1 MTDQRQEGGRESTN
15 IQAGRDIT
23 VSQGPSVEEVREIA
37 LDVFHRNFLQL
48 QGLAE
53 DVARGRAEKITNEFL
68 KQLQDRNPAA
78 LESSK
83 DPDMQLAL
91 FSAQREYAR
100 SGDADL
106 EQVLVDLL
114 VDRASEQH
122 PGLRTIVLNE
132 AITAAPKLTE
142 DQRRAVALCFLV
154 RYTRWTGAAS
164 VDAFYEE
171 RIRQGLMPLVHGLP
185 TSPAAYQHIEY
196 VGAGSVDI
204 GSTSIEEALHRS
216 ARGWFTRG
224 FTESELDERLHRFTS
239 DETFFMPCMRDE
251 SRLQLRASSA
261 DDVDAIASAMG
272 DPSLAE
278 PVQAALNVGA
288 MTSTE
293 IREDLLSHVP
303 EAGELLD
310 AWDGSDLNRLTLTTV
325 GIAVGHGY
333 WRRVTGKNA
342 ALKIWIPD

>member
-142 DQRRAVALCFLV
+142 DQRRAVARPVFP
-154 RYTRWTGAAS
+154 G
-164 VDAFYEE
+164 
-171 RIRQGLMPLVHGLP
+171 PVH
-185 TSPAAYQHIEY
+185 
-196 VGAGSVDI
+196 
-204 GSTSIEEALHRS
+204 
-216 ARGWFTRG
+216 
-224 FTESELDERLHRFTS
+224 
-239 DETFFMPCMRDE
+239 
-251 SRLQLRASSA
+251 
-261 DDVDAIASAMG
+261 
-272 DPSLAE
+272 
-278 PVQAALNVGA
+278 
-288 MTSTE
+288 
-293 IREDLLSHVP
+293 
-303 EAGELLD
+303 
-310 AWDGSDLNRLTLTTV
+310 
-325 GIAVGHGY
+325 
-333 WRRVTGKNA
+333 
-342 ALKIWIPD
+342 